1 MRSAQ
6 QTCKCLI
13 ILCLIFDICSKM
25 PFYSFKHTL
34 MQRKNSVL
42 LVLFSDLVDLGD
54 FWSERWRDNLA
65 FLRSFDQKKK
75 HCKSE
80 ELPSPS
86 CSNCKQNWLHC
97 LYGQDCLY
105 WSTRFG
111 PQHKFDVFVV
121 KVWIKSSFPHI
132 VGNVS
137 VGPLAR
143 RGLSSWILDI
153 YYLFEVRYIEYRYG
167 LGCCTLLL

>member
-1 MRSAQ
+1 MVKIVCIGQ
-6 QTCKCLI
+6 QQGL
-13 ILCLIFDICSKM
+13 D
-25 PFYSFKHTL
+25 
-34 MQRKNSVL
+34 
-42 LVLFSDLVDLGD
+42 
-54 FWSERWRDNLA
+54 A
-65 FLRSFDQKKK
+65 
-75 HCKSE
+75 
-80 ELPSPS
+80 
-86 CSNCKQNWLHC
+86 
-97 LYGQDCLY
+97 
-105 WSTRFG
+105 
-111 PQHKFDVFVV
+111 QHKFDVFFV